1 MLRHSARKVKI
12 TGDAAANQ
20 GLPLAPVASYEG
32 LVVAANILQGNH
44 QKPNYLGIPS
54 VVFTVTSPGSPSIFR
69 RNRTS
74 SLIDFGAAFSRSL
87 SSW

>member
-12 TGDAAANQ
+12 TGDAAASQ

-54 VVFTVTSPGSPSIFR
+54 VVFTVP
-69 RNRTS
+69 
-74 SLIDFGAAFSRSL
+74 LLAAIGL
-87 SSW
+87 SERGPHE

>member
-54 VVFTVTSPGSPSIFR
+54 VVFTVPLLAAIGLSER
-69 RNRTS
+69 
-74 SLIDFGAAFSRSL
+74 GAHE
-87 SSW
+87 